1 MADNKFTATS
11 GAQIVIT
18 HADFRSVMA
27 LKNAMVR
34 EIAKSGIDTASDISN
49 MELSKVVSLIPQ
61 AVMAVDSSDE
71 FQAALFGCLK
81 QCTRD
86 GVKITEA
93 TFDDVSAREDYYEV
107 VIECVKHNLSPFF
120 KSLVQKFKAIT
131 ASLPTADQK

>member
-11 GAQIVIT
+11 GAQVVIT

-27 LKNAMVR
+27 LKNAMMR
-34 EIAKSGIDTASDISN
+34 EVAKSGIDTTTDISK
-49 MELSKVVSLIPQ
+49 MDVSKLIGLIPQ
-61 AVMAVDSSDE
+61 ALMAVDASDE

-107 VIECVKHNLSPFF
+107 AIECVKHNLAPFF

-131 ASLPTADQK
+131 ASLPTGDQK